1 MIIEIVLG
9 ILVLTEAYIIW
20 NLNNKTE
27 TLETWME
34 SFSNSVYQIQSD
46 LKDIDSRGHFE
57 ADDEVG
63 FFFEELKEIGKI
75 LDNLF
80 EEVDDAPTK
89 EEAKKEE

>member
-57 ADDEVG
+57 AVDEVG
-63 FFFEELKEIGKI
+63 SIFSQIKDTVETLNQYIEEPK
-75 LDNLF
+75 
-80 EEVDDAPTK
+80 
-89 EEAKKEE
+89 